1 LKPPDALLQ
10 QVFPAID
17 EWHYRLKHGDGVEHN
32 FALEGYLRLLFFFR
46 EVILQDAAVL
56 VEHYSHPVLNHPI
69 FSTEEFISY
78 KEELRTQMTTVQNP
92 IHHEIQRVMPELCHQ
107 ISVSNEA
114 LTTNI
119 ISAISQSTK
128 TVTQT
133 IEGRAQETDAKLTNF
148 KTVLTSSLKHMVSAL
163 EDVPI
168 CTSNTPTSISQ
179 CPIAS
184 QDQISIEHDNTYS
197 NQGLKDMAEQGSGK
211 PSISLIE
218 GKWSNKWRMGT
229 KNQKIFSRQKIIV
242 TLIERYSNKNQVSK
256 NVAADKIKQ
265 HQKEKKMSLLQ
276 LADKWKIFEASLG

>member
-1 LKPPDALLQ
+1 
-10 QVFPAID
+10 
-17 EWHYRLKHGDGVEHN
+17 
-32 FALEGYLRLLFFFR
+32 
-46 EVILQDAAVL
+46 
-56 VEHYSHPVLNHPI
+56 
-69 FSTEEFISY
+69 
-78 KEELRTQMTTVQNP
+78 MTTVQNP
-92 IHHEIQRVMPELCHQ
+92 IHLEIQHVMPELCHQ

-184 QDQISIEHDNTYS
+184 QDQISIEHDNPYS
-197 NQGLKDMAEQGSGK
+197 NQGLQDMAEQGHEDTPPLFDNVISNSIATVPEVLEEWEFGLSGK
-211 PSISLIE
+211 PSISSIE
-218 GKWSNKWRMGT
+218 GKWSNEWHMDT
-229 KNQKIFSRQKIIV
+229 KNQKIFSRRKIIS
-242 TLIERYSNKNQVSK
+242 TLIERYYNKNQVSK
-256 NVAADKIKQ
+256 NVAADKMEQ
-265 HQKEKKMSLLQ
+265 H
-276 LADKWKIFEASLG
+276 

>member
-1 LKPPDALLQ
+1 M
-10 QVFPAID
+10 
-17 EWHYRLKHGDGVEHN
+17 
-32 FALEGYLRLLFFFR
+32 
-46 EVILQDAAVL
+46 VILQDAAVL
-56 VEHYSHPVLNHPI
+56 VDHYSHPVLNHPI
-69 FSTEEFISY
+69 FSSEEFMTY
-78 KEELRTQMTTVQNP
+78 KDELITQMSTVQNP
-92 IHHEIQRVMPELCHQ
+92 IHHEIERVMPELCRQ

-184 QDQISIEHDNTYS
+184 QDQISMENDNTYS
-197 NQGLKDMAEQGSGK
+197 NKGMQDMAEQGHEDTPPLFDNVISHSIATVPEVLQEWELGLSGK
-211 PSISLIE
+211 PSMSLIE

-256 NVAADKIKQ
+256 NVAADKIEQ
-265 HQKEKKMSLLQ
+265 HRKGKKMSLLQ

>member
-1 LKPPDALLQ
+1 
-10 QVFPAID
+10 
-17 EWHYRLKHGDGVEHN
+17 
-32 FALEGYLRLLFFFR
+32 
-46 EVILQDAAVL
+46 
-56 VEHYSHPVLNHPI
+56 VLNHPI

-92 IHHEIQRVMPELCHQ
+92 IHHEIQRVMPELCRQ

-184 QDQISIEHDNTYS
+184 QDQISIEHDNPYS
-197 NQGLKDMAEQGSGK
+197 NQGLQDMAEQGHEDTPPLFDNVISNSIATVPEVLEEWEFGLSGK
-211 PSISLIE
+211 PSISSIE
-218 GKWSNKWRMGT
+218 GKWSNEWHMDT
-229 KNQKIFSRQKIIV
+229 KNQKIFSRRKIIS
-242 TLIERYSNKNQVSK
+242 TLIERYYNKNQVSK
-256 NVAADKIKQ
+256 NVAADKIEQ